1 MLNLSQRMGVGQAAE
16 HSVNKVGKVTKAE
29 SGNRATSQPPK
40 AGTLSWSCVTGGSTQ
55 N

>member
-29 SGNRATSQPPK
+29 SGVGVTSQHPK
-40 AGTLSWSCVTGGSTQ
+40 AGMMVDP
-55 N
+55 